1 MRLRKKKPVSQP
13 NTMRWVGFTR
23 TPEQVLHPEA
33 STRRIHKKN
42 KNKIK
47 MKKEPTTVFLVNL
60 LIFAYILLS
69 KQTPHKPKQTKSNN
83 YTNIL

>member
-1 MRLRKKKPVSQP
+1 MGKSLSDQRLVP
-13 NTMRWVGFTR
+13 TR
-23 TPEQVLHPEA
+23 G
-33 STRRIHKKN
+33 TRCVTNSMKDEKIKN

-47 MKKEPTTVFLVNL
+47 MKKEPNTVFLVIL

>member
-1 MRLRKKKPVSQP
+1 
-13 NTMRWVGFTR
+13 
-23 TPEQVLHPEA
+23 
-33 STRRIHKKN
+33 
-42 KNKIK
+42 